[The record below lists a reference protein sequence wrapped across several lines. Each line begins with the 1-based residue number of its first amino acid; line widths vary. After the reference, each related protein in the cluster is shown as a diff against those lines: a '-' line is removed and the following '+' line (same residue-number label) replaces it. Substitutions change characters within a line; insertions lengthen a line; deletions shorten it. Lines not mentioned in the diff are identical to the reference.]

1 MERLVKSC
9 VIGAAIGDALGV
21 PFEFKSREV
30 MKDNPATTMIGRGT
44 HNQPIGTWSDDTSM
58 ILATMDAIVSGLDY
72 NRIMHNFSLWLYD
85 AEFTPRGLVFDVGRT
100 TDYAISKYK
109 RANTPALECGDNGE
123 KANGNGSLMRIV
135 PFALYCHLKNKKCVL
150 DERTSVVIHRGSS
163 LTHSHPRS
171 QMACGIYASIV
182 FSLLKKQEKRSIYMG
197 LKKAHKFYSRQ
208 GEYKS
213 ELKCFTNL
221 FEKDFGKF
229 ESSLIKS
236 SGYVVDSLEA
246 AIWCA
251 LSTNSYEE
259 SVLKAVNLGG
269 DTDTIAS
276 ITGGLTGLLYGI
288 ECIPNEWK
296 EHLLR
301 MDYIEDLCNSFVKA
315 Y

>member
-9 VIGAAIGDALGV
+9 GVGAAIGDALGV

-72 NRIMHNFSLWLYD
+72 NRIMYNFSLWLYD

-109 RANTPALECGDNGE
+109 RAQIPALECGDNDE

-135 PFALYCHLKNKKCVL
+135 PFALYCYLRNKKCVL
-150 DERTSVVIHRGSS
+150 DEITSVVIHKGSS

-171 QMACGIYASIV
+171 QIACGIYASIV
-182 FSLLKKQEKRSIYMG
+182 FSLLKKQEKRSIYKG

-208 GEYKS
+208 NEYKS
-213 ELKCFTNL
+213 ELKYFRKL
-221 FEKDFGKF
+221 Q
-229 ESSLIKS
+229 
-236 SGYVVDSLEA
+236 
-246 AIWCA
+246 
-251 LSTNSYEE
+251 
-259 SVLKAVNLGG
+259 
-269 DTDTIAS
+269 
-276 ITGGLTGLLYGI
+276 
-288 ECIPNEWK
+288 
-296 EHLLR
+296 
-301 MDYIEDLCNSFVKA
+301 
-315 Y
+315 